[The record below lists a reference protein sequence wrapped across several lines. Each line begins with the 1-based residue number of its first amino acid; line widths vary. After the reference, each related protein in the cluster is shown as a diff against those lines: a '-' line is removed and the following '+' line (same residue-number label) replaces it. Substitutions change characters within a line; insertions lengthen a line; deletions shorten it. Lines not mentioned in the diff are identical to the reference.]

1 MLFHISTTGHVLLLS
16 NHRIATEMGHVVDVQ
31 KAVAIHME
39 DLKME
44 DPEMVQRLQETL
56 TFRNLTMI
64 IPRIR

>member
-1 MLFHISTTGHVLLLS
+1 
-16 NHRIATEMGHVVDVQ
+16 MGHVVDVQ